1 MAGAVSSARPSL
13 RERLR
18 SGRLIGTFVKLPALE
33 SVDICAASLDFC
45 VVDYEHSQ
53 LSEADV
59 LRLVRHAAALEL
71 AAVVRIPQVD
81 RGLVNRLLEAGASGI
96 QLSSV
101 RRVAEVRELASAAAY
116 APDGSRS
123 ISLAHPRAGYGGV
136 PLREYLRASEPPLL
150 VIQLET
156 RETNDPPV
164 ELCRAGADVAF
175 LGLTDLLVD
184 CGLDEGAAAA
194 RADELAGAAADAGVA
209 LGGFGTEE
217 RFRYAV
223 VSSDVALLREAVSG
237 VR

>member
-1 MAGAVSSARPSL
+1 MAGVVSSLRRSL
-13 RERLR
+13 QA
-18 SGRLIGTFVKLPALE
+18 GRITGTFVKLPALE
-33 SVDICAASLDFC
+33 SIDICAASLDFC

-59 LRLVRHAAALEL
+59 LRLVRHAAAIEF
-71 AAVVRIPQVD
+71 AAVVRIPEVD
-81 RGLVNRLLEAGASGI
+81 RGLVNRLLEAGAAGI

-101 RRVAEVRELASAAAY
+101 RRVAEVKALAAAAAY
-116 APDGSRS
+116 APDGTRS
-123 ISLAHPRAGYGGV
+123 ISLAHPQAGYGRL
-136 PLREYLRASEPPLL
+136 PLRDYLAATEPPLV

-164 ELCRAGADVAF
+164 ELCRAGVDVAF

-194 RADELAGAAADAGVA
+194 RADELAGAVAQAGVA
-209 LGGFGTEE
+209 LGGFGAEE

-223 VSSDVALLREAVSG
+223 VSSDVALLREAVAG

>member
-1 MAGAVSSARPSL
+1 MAEVVSSL
-13 RERLR
+13 RGRLR
-18 SGRLIGTFVKLPALE
+18 DGRIVGTFVKLPALE

-59 LRLVRHAAALEL
+59 LRLVRHAAAIGF
-71 AAVVRIPQVD
+71 AAVVRIPEVD
-81 RGLVNRLLEAGASGI
+81 RGLVNRLLEAGAAGI

-101 RRVAEVRELASAAAY
+101 RRVAAVQELVSAVAY
-116 APDGSRS
+116 APDGTRS
-123 ISLAHPRAGYGGV
+123 ISLAHPQARYGGV
-136 PLREYLRASEPPLL
+136 PLREYVAAAERPLV

-156 RETNDPPV
+156 RDTDDPPV

-184 CGLDEGAAAA
+184 CGLDDGVAAVRAEALAAATA
-194 RADELAGAAADAGVA
+194 EAGIA
-209 LGGFGTEE
+209 LGGFGDEE

-223 VSSDVALLREAVSG
+223 VSSDVALLREAVAG
-237 VR
+237 VC

>member
-1 MAGAVSSARPSL
+1 MAEVVSSL
-13 RERLR
+13 RGRLR
-18 SGRLIGTFVKLPALE
+18 DGRLRGTFVKLPVLE
-33 SVDICAASLDFC
+33 SVDICAAALDFC

-59 LRLVRHAAALEL
+59 LRLVRHAATLGFP
-71 AAVVRIPQVD
+71 AVVRIPEVD
-81 RGLVNRLLEAGASGI
+81 RGLVNRLLEAGAAGL

-101 RRVAEVRELASAAAY
+101 RRVEEVRALASAAAY

-123 ISLAHPRAGYGGV
+123 ISLAHPQARYGAV
-136 PLREYLRASEPPLL
+136 PLHEYLASTEPPLV

-156 RETNDPPV
+156 RETDDPPV

-184 CGLDEGAAAA
+184 CGLDESAAAS
-194 RADELAGAAADAGVA
+194 RADELAGAVAEAGIA
-209 LGGFGTEE
+209 LGGFGAEE
-217 RFRYAV
+217 RFRYSV
-223 VSSDVALLREAVSG
+223 VSSDVALLREAVAG

>member
-1 MAGAVSSARPSL
+1 MAGAVSSL
-13 RERLR
+13 RQRLQR
-18 SGRLIGTFVKLPALE
+18 GRLVGTFVKLPALE
-33 SVDICAASLDFC
+33 SIEICAQSLDFC
-45 VVDYEHSQ
+45 VVDHEHSQ

-59 LRLVRHAAALEL
+59 LRLVRHAAAIGF
-71 AAVVRIPQVD
+71 AAVVRIPEVN
-81 RGLVNRLLEAGASGI
+81 RGLVNRLLEAGAAGI

-101 RRVAEVRELASAAAY
+101 RRVAEVRDLVSAVAY

-123 ISLAHPRAGYGGV
+123 ISLAHPQAGYGAV
-136 PLREYLRASEPPLL
+136 PLREYLASSEAPLV

-156 RETNDPPV
+156 RDTDDPPA

-184 CGLDEGAAAA
+184 CDLDEGVAGVRGEALAAAA
-194 RADELAGAAADAGVA
+194 AEAGIV
-209 LGGFGTEE
+209 LGGFGPED

-223 VSSDVALLREAVSG
+223 VSSDVALLREAVAG

>member
-1 MAGAVSSARPSL
+1 MAGALSSL
-13 RERLR
+13 RGRLE
-18 SGRLIGTFVKLPALE
+18 SGRLVGTFVKLPALE
-33 SVDICAASLDFC
+33 SIEICAQSLDFC

-59 LRLVRHAAALEL
+59 LKLVRHAAAFDF
-71 AAVVRIPQVD
+71 AAVVRIPEVD
-81 RGLVNRLLEAGASGI
+81 RGLVNRLLEAGAAGI

-101 RRVAEVRELASAAAY
+101 RRVEEVRALASAAAY

-123 ISLAHPRAGYGGV
+123 ISLAHLQAGYGAV
-136 PLREYLRASEPPLL
+136 PLAEYLASSEAPLV

-156 RETNDPPV
+156 RDTDDPPV

-184 CGLDEGAAAA
+184 CGLDEGVAGVRAEALAAAA
-194 RADELAGAAADAGVA
+194 AEAGIV
-209 LGGFGTEE
+209 LGGFGPEE

-223 VSSDVALLREAVSG
+223 VSSDVALLREAVAG

>member
-1 MAGAVSSARPSL
+1 MAGALSSL
-13 RERLR
+13 RGRLR
-18 SGRLIGTFVKLPALE
+18 EGRAVGTFVKLPALE
-33 SVDICAASLDFC
+33 SVDICAQSLDFC

-59 LRLVRHAAALEL
+59 LRLVRHAAAVDF

-81 RGLVNRLLEAGASGI
+81 SGLVNRLLEAGAAGI

-101 RRVAEVRELASAAAY
+101 RRAADVRALASAVAY
-116 APDGSRS
+116 APEGSRS
-123 ISLAHPRAGYGGV
+123 ISLAHPQAAYGAV
-136 PLREYLRASEPPLL
+136 PLREYLASADAPLV

-156 RETNDPPV
+156 RETDDPPV

-184 CGLDEGAAAA
+184 CRLDDGVAAVRAETLAAAA
-194 RADELAGAAADAGVA
+194 AEAGIV
-209 LGGFGTEE
+209 LGGFGSDE

-223 VSSDVALLREAVSG
+223 VSSDVALLREAVAG

>member
-1 MAGAVSSARPSL
+1 MAGAVSRL
-13 RERLR
+13 RERLE
-18 SGRLIGTFVKLPALE
+18 SGRLVGTFVKLPALE
-33 SVDICAASLDFC
+33 SVEICAQSLDFC

-59 LRLVRHAAALEL
+59 LRLVRHAAALDFP
-71 AAVVRIPQVD
+71 AVVRIPEVD
-81 RGLVNRLLEAGASGI
+81 RGLVNRLLETGAAGI

-101 RRVAEVRELASAAAY
+101 RRVAEVQALASAAAY
-116 APDGSRS
+116 APAGARS
-123 ISLAHPRAGYGGV
+123 ISLAHPQAGYGAL
-136 PLREYLRASEPPLL
+136 PLRDYLASTEAPLV

-156 RETNDPPV
+156 RATDDPPV

-184 CGLDEGAAAA
+184 CGLDEDVAGA
-194 RADELAGAAADAGVA
+194 RADELAAAAAEAGTA
-209 LGGFGTEE
+209 LGGFGAEE

-223 VSSDVALLREAVSG
+223 VSSDVALLREAVDR

>member
-1 MAGAVSSARPSL
+1 MAGALSSL
-13 RERLR
+13 RGRLR
-18 SGRLIGTFVKLPALE
+18 DGRVVGTFVKLPALE
-33 SVDICAASLDFC
+33 SIEICAQSLDFC

-53 LSEADV
+53 LSEAEV
-59 LRLVRHAAALEL
+59 LRLVRHAAAIDF
-71 AAVVRIPQVD
+71 AAVVRIPEVD
-81 RGLVNRLLEAGASGI
+81 RGLVNRLLEAGAAGV

-101 RRVAEVRELASAAAY
+101 RRVAEVQALASAVAY

-123 ISLAHPRAGYGGV
+123 ISLAHPQAGYGAV
-136 PLREYLRASEPPLL
+136 PLREYLASSEAPLV

-156 RETNDPPV
+156 RADDDPPV

-184 CGLDEGAAAA
+184 CGLDDRVAGA
-194 RADELAGAAADAGVA
+194 RADELAAAVAEAGIA
-209 LGGFGTEE
+209 LGGFGAEE

-223 VSSDVALLREAVSG
+223 VSSDVALLREGVAG

>member
-1 MAGAVSSARPSL
+1 MAGALSSL
-13 RERLR
+13 R
-18 SGRLIGTFVKLPALE
+18 GRLKDGRVLGTFVKLPALE
-33 SVDICAASLDFC
+33 SIEICAHSLDFC

-59 LRLVRHAAALEL
+59 LRLVRHAAAIDF
-71 AAVVRIPQVD
+71 AALVRIPEVD
-81 RGLVNRLLEAGASGI
+81 RGLVNRLLEAGATGI

-101 RRVAEVRELASAAAY
+101 RRIAEVRELASAVAY
-116 APDGSRS
+116 APEGTRS
-123 ISLAHPRAGYGGV
+123 ISLAHPQAGYGAV
-136 PLREYLRASEPPLL
+136 ALRDYLASSDAPLV

-156 RETNDPPV
+156 RETDDPPV

-184 CGLDEGAAAA
+184 YDLDEGAAAV
-194 RADELAGAAADAGVA
+194 RAEALAAAVAEAGIV
-209 LGGFGTEE
+209 LGGFGAEE

-223 VSSDVALLREAVSG
+223 VSSDAALLREAVSG

>member
-1 MAGAVSSARPSL
+1 MAGATSSL
-13 RERLR
+13 RERLK

-33 SVDICAASLDFC
+33 SVEICAQSLDFC

-59 LRLVRHAAALEL
+59 LRLVRHAFAVGFP
-71 AAVVRIPQVD
+71 AVVRIPEVD

-96 QLSSV
+96 QLSST
-101 RRVAEVRELASAAAY
+101 RRVAEVEALASAVAY
-116 APDGSRS
+116 APAGARS
-123 ISLAHPRAGYGGV
+123 ISLAHPQGRYGAV
-136 PLREYLRASEPPLL
+136 PLREYLASSEAPLV

-156 RETNDPPV
+156 RTTDDSPL

-184 CGLDEGAAAA
+184 CALDESATAA
-194 RADELAGAAADAGVA
+194 RADELAAAVAEAGIA
-209 LGGFGTEE
+209 LGGFGTDE

-223 VSSDVALLREAVSG
+223 VSSDVALLREAVAG

>member
-1 MAGAVSSARPSL
+1 MAGVVSSL

-18 SGRLIGTFVKLPALE
+18 RGRIVGTFVKLPALE
-33 SVDICAASLDFC
+33 SIDICAASLDFA

-59 LRLVRHAAALEL
+59 LRLVRHAAAIDF
-71 AAVVRIPQVD
+71 AAVVRIPEVD
-81 RGLVNRLLEAGASGI
+81 RGLVNRLLEAGAAGI

-101 RRVAEVRELASAAAY
+101 RRVEEVRALSSAAAY

-123 ISLAHPRAGYGGV
+123 ISLAHPQAGYGAV
-136 PLREYLRASEPPLL
+136 PLRDYLAASEPPL
-150 VIQLET
+150 VVVQLET
-156 RETNDPPV
+156 RETDDPPV
-164 ELCRAGADVAF
+164 ELCRAGADIAF

-184 CGLDEGAAAA
+184 CGLDEGAAAL
-194 RADELAGAAADAGVA
+194 RADELAAAAAEAGVA
-209 LGGFGTEE
+209 LGGFGNEE

-223 VSSDVALLREAVSG
+223 VSSDVALLREAVAG